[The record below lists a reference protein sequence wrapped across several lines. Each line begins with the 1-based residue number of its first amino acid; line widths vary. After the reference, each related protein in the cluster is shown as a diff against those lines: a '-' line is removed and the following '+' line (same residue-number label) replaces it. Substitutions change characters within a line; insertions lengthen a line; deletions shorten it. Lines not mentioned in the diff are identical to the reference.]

1 MLNNGEQETVF
12 RYRDRQ
18 GRIWERTAVIGRAQC
33 SQLRCGTA
41 ARWEITRAAHGLRRR
56 ELKCSKCWQGLKTAL
71 GMLELAPVD
80 PDAPHTV

>member
-1 MLNNGEQETVF
+1 MLNHAEPEAVS
-12 RYRDRQ
+12 RYKDAQ

-33 SQLRCGTA
+33 SQLKCGTA

-56 ELKCSKCWQGLKTAL
+56 ELKCGPCWQGLREAL
-71 GMLELAPVD
+71 GMLELAPID